1 MTDVKDAF
9 LPTESGAFRVYSY
22 AFDDPN
28 NPHIALVTNDGL
40 DNTLPVWL
48 RIHSECLTG
57 DVFGSLRCDCGFQLR
72 KSLDLIQRFGG
83 MLIYLRQEGRGIGL
97 HNKIGAYALQDEGYD
112 TIEANHK
119 LGFDSDLRNYEP
131 AVKILKEWKINRVRL
146 ISNNPLKKTYLES
159 NGIEISELFPMI
171 KPLDSYNEAYLR
183 TKREKM
189 GHHLPQE

>member
-1 MTDVKDAF
+1 M
-9 LPTESGAFRVYSY
+9 
-22 AFDDPN
+22 
-28 NPHIALVTNDGL
+28 
-40 DNTLPVWL
+40 PVWL

-119 LGFDSDLRNYEP
+119 LGFDSDLRNYDP

-146 ISNNPLKKTYLES
+146 ISNNPLKKRTWSQMGLR
-159 NGIEISELFPMI
+159 LA
-171 KPLDSYNEAYLR
+171 SYF
-183 TKREKM
+183 
-189 GHHLPQE
+189 Q